1 MTAPVLSTVGL
12 AAGYHGQ
19 PVVHDIDLTFDEG
32 EMVGLFGANGAGKTT
47 ALLAL
52 AGEIPPL
59 QGEVRL
65 FGRPHPGSL
74 YRAAR
79 SGVALLTDDRAIFT
93 PLTARDNLRL
103 GRGGVRKALEFFPE
117 LEEHLDR
124 RAGLL
129 SGGQQQMLS
138 LARILASEP
147 RLILADELS
156 LGLAPLVVRRLL
168 VALREAAD
176 RGAAVVLVEQH
187 VAVAARS
194 IDRAFVIARGR
205 VVLELTGDQLRED
218 PAQVGEVYLA
228 GELPE

>member
-1 MTAPVLSTVGL
+1 MNDIVLTATGL
-12 AAGYHGQ
+12 AAGYNGQ
-19 PVVHDIDLTFDEG
+19 PVIHDVDLAFTAG

-47 ALLAL
+47 TLLAL
-52 AGEIPPL
+52 AGEIAPL
-59 QGEVRL
+59 KGEVQL

-74 YRAAR
+74 YRAAKA
-79 SGVALLTDDRAIFT
+79 GTALLTDDRAIFA

-103 GRGGVRKALEFFPE
+103 GRGSVERAVTFFPE

-138 LARILASEP
+138 LARILAAEP
-147 RLILADELS
+147 RVILADELS
-156 LGLAPLVVRRLL
+156 LGLAPLIVKRLL

-194 IDRAFVIARGR
+194 IDRAFVLARGR
-205 VVLELTGDQLRED
+205 IALELSGDQLRAD
-218 PAQVGEVYLA
+218 PSRVAEVYLA
-228 GELPE
+228 G